1 MFEWMF
7 KPKPASQG
15 QPGPATSATKSP
27 QPKAKSRTNE
37 PSEADRATL
46 ELLQAAET
54 YPILV
59 LMLPH
64 LVGKLKQRLSE
75 IEQELRAIT
84 GQLQQLHNRRND
96 ILAASTGNSG
106 GGGSQIM
113 PGPTAPSTAASQIKP
128 ATITVVETKPKQAE
142 GVAA

>member
-75 IEQELRAIT
+75 IERELGAIT

-106 GGGSQIM
+106 GGSQIM
-113 PGPTAPSTAASQIKP
+113 PGPTAPAPAASQIKP

>member
-46 ELLQAAET
+46 ELLQAAEA

-96 ILAASTGNSG
+96 ILAASTG
-106 GGGSQIM
+106 GGSQIM
-113 PGPTAPSTAASQIKP
+113 PGPTAPAPAASQIKP

>member
-46 ELLQAAET
+46 ELLQAAEA

-96 ILAASTGNSG
+96 ILATST

-113 PGPTAPSTAASQIKP
+113 PGPLAPAPAASQIRP
-128 ATITVVETKPKQAE
+128 ATVTVVETKPKQAE

>member
-15 QPGPATSATKSP
+15 QPEPAASATKSP

-75 IEQELRAIT
+75 IERELGAIT

-106 GGGSQIM
+106 GGSQIM
-113 PGPTAPSTAASQIKP
+113 PGPTATAASQIKP
-128 ATITVVETKPKQAE
+128 ATITVVDTKPKQAE